1 MRRAIYL
8 FFLFQTGNAM
18 IGCLGDKVETFL
30 GYTDVG
36 SQFVY
41 GYLAMDII
49 DAEGQFVA
57 ASVFYFKTLSV
68 IFFFSFM
75 VSMLFY
81 AGIMQWVIMKMGWML
96 SVTLGT
102 TAAESLSAAANVFL
116 GQVCR
121 SF

>member
-1 MRRAIYL
+1 
-8 FFLFQTGNAM
+8 M
-18 IGCLGDKVETFL
+18 ITCLGDKVETFL

-41 GYLAMDII
+41 GYLAMDIVV
-49 DAEGQFVA
+49 EGQFLA

-116 GQVCR
+116 GQVNNLGTN
-121 SF
+121 

>member
-1 MRRAIYL
+1 
-8 FFLFQTGNAM
+8 M

-49 DAEGQFVA
+49 DGEGAFIA

-81 AGIMQWVIMKMGWML
+81 AGVMQGCCESSIFFEEFWSYRPNRI
-96 SVTLGT
+96 LG
-102 TAAESLSAAANVFL
+102 LP
-116 GQVCR
+116 
-121 SF
+121 